1 MSVTTSTRRPRTKM
15 LLVAAAL
22 LSVATA
28 PAAFASGGTSRRPVR
43 ADGVPSQSAGATASG
58 TAAPRATATRCR
70 WLVHAVALHESPA
83 QLAALVVSRMSVSQE
98 LALVDLAAGGGY
110 ENRTA
115 GVPSLCIPRLTMQ
128 DGPAGL
134 SAGDRGVTQLPAPLG
149 IAASFDTTLA
159 YHYGQVEGAE
169 AHAQGID
176 AVQGPNLGIDRVPEA
191 GRAFEG
197 YGEDPFLVSAMGVAD
212 VEGIQSEGV
221 MADAKHFAV
230 YTQETDRHTIDQIVG
245 ARALAEIYLRPF
257 QAVVQQAHVAS
268 IMCAYGLVDGVPA
281 CSDAGLFHVLFDQWH
296 FRGFVRSDLG
306 ATTAPVRSFVAGLD
320 AVKPAATAQLRT
332 GVADHQLTAGDLD
345 RAARR
350 VLSAMFAY
358 HLVLHPLTGR
368 PGLAVDSPAHAAFAL
383 RAAEESMVLLKNAGK
398 LLPLSGTRPVAV
410 IGVDAAGAAMTAGF
424 GSARVAP
431 PFVSTPLAALRQELG
446 PRTVVRYAPGA
457 SGVVP
462 LRPIPASYLG
472 ATSTD
477 QPVNPPVVTAQPVRR
492 GHAALPSALDRLARS
507 GAAATGS
514 IPNAALGEL
523 AHWSAT
529 LTVPHSG
536 LYTVSLADSGD
547 TWLEVGGQYALVQRG
562 ESEATYWTVALAL
575 RKGVHYPVRVT
586 WFPQP
591 GRAAPSIGLEYD
603 TPAIARAAALA
614 RASATAV
621 VFVSDRSGEAW
632 DRPTLSLP
640 GDENAL
646 VSAVARANPRTVVV
660 LNTAGP
666 VLMPW
671 LSKVAAVVEAW
682 YPGEQDGRATA
693 AVLTGRYDPAG
704 RLPVT
709 FPVSQAQTPV
719 HTLAEWPGVGGA
731 VHLSEGLDVGYR
743 YYDAHHL
750 TPLFPFGYGLGYTTF
765 ALSDLSVTR
774 ARGDVTAH
782 VVVTN
787 TGGRAGTAV
796 VEAYLQSPAAA
807 GEPPLQ
813 LKAFARVTLAAGR
826 NATAALVLPR
836 SAFESYLHGRWTVPP
851 GRYVLHIGTSSAD
864 LPLTAVLDAPG

>member
-1 MSVTTSTRRPRTKM
+1 
-15 LLVAAAL
+15 
-22 LSVATA
+22 
-28 PAAFASGGTSRRPVR
+28 
-43 ADGVPSQSAGATASG
+43 
-58 TAAPRATATRCR
+58 
-70 WLVHAVALHESPA
+70 
-83 QLAALVVSRMSVSQE
+83 
-98 LALVDLAAGGGY
+98 
-110 ENRTA
+110 
-115 GVPSLCIPRLTMQ
+115 PRLTMQ

-149 IAASFDTTLA
+149 VAASFDTTLA
-159 YHYGQVEGAE
+159 YDYGQVEGAE

-281 CSDAGLFHVLFDQWH
+281 CSDAGLFHVLFDEWH

-306 ATTAPVRSFVAGLD
+306 ATTAPIRSFVAGLD

-383 RAAEESMVLLKNAGK
+383 RAAEESMVLLKDSGR
-398 LLPLSGTRPVAV
+398 LLPLSGPRAVAV

-446 PRTVVRYAPGA
+446 PHAIVRYAPGA

-462 LRPIPASYLG
+462 LRPIPASYLA
-472 ATSTD
+472 ATSTV
-477 QPVNPPVVTAQPVRR
+477 QPVNPPVVTAQLVRR
-492 GHAALPSALDRLARS
+492 GHAGLPSALDRLARS

-547 TWLEVGGQYALVQRG
+547 TWLAVGGQYALVQRG

-614 RASATAV
+614 RASKTAV

-731 VHLSEGLDVGYR
+731 VHLSEDLDVGYR

-750 TPLFPFGYGLGYTTF
+750 TPLFPFGYGLDYTTF

-774 ARGDVTAH
+774 ARGAVTAH
-782 VVVTN
+782 AVVTN
-787 TGGRAGTAV
+787 TGGRTGTEV

-826 NATAALVLPR
+826 SATTALVLPR
-836 SAFESYLHGRWTVPP
+836 SAFESYLHGRWMVPP
-851 GRYVLHIGTSSAD
+851 GHYVLHVGTSSAD